1 MKNLDLK
8 SVLVGALILSTT
20 LLLSSAAQDEKPN
33 PDPMH
38 EALKALTAAQV
49 RQAVAWETLAEKG
62 WPTPQNISNSFAG
75 GANFPTYLNV
85 ALSGEVDIGQTLL
98 SGINGWKVNNQ

>member
-1 MKNLDLK
+1 MKNLDPK
-8 SVLVGALILSTT
+8 SALIGALILSTT

-33 PDPMH
+33 PDPMQ

-75 GANFPTYLNV
+75 GVDFPGRLLV
-85 ALSGEVDIGQTLL
+85 HLSGAVDTF
-98 SGINGWKVNNQ
+98 VH

>member
-1 MKNLDLK
+1 MKNLDPK
-8 SVLVGALILSTT
+8 SALIGALILSTT

-33 PDPMH
+33 PDPMQ

-75 GANFPTYLNV
+75 GVDFPALLGV
-85 ALSGEVDIGQTLL
+85 HLSGR
-98 SGINGWKVNNQ
+98 VNTY